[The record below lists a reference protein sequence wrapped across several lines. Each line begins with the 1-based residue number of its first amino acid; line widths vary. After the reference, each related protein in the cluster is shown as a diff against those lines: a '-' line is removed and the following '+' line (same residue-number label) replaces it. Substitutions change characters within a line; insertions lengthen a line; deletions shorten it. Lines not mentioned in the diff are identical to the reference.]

1 MLETNVLEKA
11 KKIRLLISDVDGVL
25 TNGQIYFGPA
35 GETIKAFHIHDGL
48 GIKLLRQAGIE
59 FAIITAKKTAMVQ
72 ERFEQLG
79 VKYIFQGCEN
89 KFPVVQQ
96 LAETLKI
103 SLQEIAY
110 VGDDLPDL
118 LSIKQVGLGI
128 AVPNAV
134 TFVKENADYQTKCKG
149 GKGAI
154 REICE
159 FILSAQEKLT
169 SIYQQYS

>member
-1 MLETNVLEKA
+1 MLETSVLQKA

-25 TNGQIYFGPA
+25 TSGQIYFGPA
-35 GETIKAFHIHDGL
+35 GEVMKAFHIHDGL

-59 FAIITAKKTAMVQ
+59 FAIITAKKSAMVQ

-79 VKYIFQGCEN
+79 VKYIFQGYEN
-89 KFPVVQQ
+89 KFPIVQQ
-96 LAETLKI
+96 LTETLKI

-134 TFVKENADYQTKCKG
+134 AFVKENADYQTKCKG

-154 REICE
+154 REVCE
-159 FILSAQEKLT
+159 LILSAQEKLT
-169 SIYQQYS
+169 LIYQQYS